1 MPIGN
6 PFSQGVIGSNT
17 EPIPNNHLEFFE
29 RKFYYNPTLVNCNLN
44 WVAWL
49 VKTVFT
55 EEDKRNLKVIAM
67 ELFEI
72 RKLIME
78 LAETLVKIS
87 DKELLKILNSGQDD
101 LKEN

>member
-1 MPIGN
+1 
-6 PFSQGVIGSNT
+6 
-17 EPIPNNHLEFFE
+17 
-29 RKFYYNPTLVNCNLN
+29 
-44 WVAWL
+44 VAWL
-49 VKTVFT
+49 AKTVFT

-87 DKELLKILNSGQDD
+87 DKELLKILNSNQDD
-101 LKEN
+101 LKEKLVDNYKEKLEAKLDIAEKEFRS